1 MHLWHNNLEFWF
13 TLGPC
18 CQISR
23 FMLMWRV
30 QGGLSLLAV
39 SRERR
44 VMHPASP
51 AARMF
56 FANMQ
61 KAPAASSFALSQSL
75 TLSRAPLLPSFS
87 LPLPAPS
94 TLSISSMAQQWIGSV
109 PNRRNLDLPLIICLD
124 YSRRRV
130 VQRVSTQEHSR
141 GQVFYCCPFH
151 KVS

>member
-1 MHLWHNNLEFWF
+1 MHLWHSNLEFWF

-30 QGGLSLLAV
+30 KGGLSLPAV

-51 AARMF
+51 HPLCQYAESPRHILLR
-56 FANMQ
+56 
-61 KAPAASSFALSQSL
+61 SLSVTVS
-75 TLSRAPLLPSFS
+75 LSRAPLLPSFS

-109 PNRRNLDLPLIICLD
+109 PNRRNLDLPLIICSD
-124 YSRRRV
+124 CSRRRV
-130 VQRVSTQEHSR
+130 VRRVSTQEHNR